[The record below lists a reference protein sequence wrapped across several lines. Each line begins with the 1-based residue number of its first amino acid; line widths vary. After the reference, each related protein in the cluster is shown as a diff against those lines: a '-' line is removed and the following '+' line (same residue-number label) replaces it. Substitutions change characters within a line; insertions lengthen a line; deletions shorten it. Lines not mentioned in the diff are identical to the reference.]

1 MILDP
6 GLAFGSGSH
15 PTTFLCLQWLDDI
28 ELSGATVVDYGCGS
42 GILGIAALLLG
53 AAKVVAVDN
62 DPQALQATRDN
73 FARNRLADERL
84 LACLPDAVP
93 QDVQAEIVLAN
104 ILAQPLVN
112 LAPAIGSMVKPGGR
126 LCLSGMTDTQFQG
139 VVAAYPGFVF
149 DTPVSREG
157 WPYMRWMRL
166 TAIKAGS

>member
-1 MILDP
+1 M
-6 GLAFGSGSH
+6 
-15 PTTFLCLQWLDDI
+15 DDI

-84 LACLPDAVP
+84 LACLPDAMP

-104 ILAQPLVN
+104 ILAEP
-112 LAPAIGSMVKPGGR
+112 IGSMVKPGGR

-139 VVAAYPGFVF
+139 VIAAYPGFVF